1 MQPDPERLR
10 AIPLF
15 ADLGESERSRLA
27 GWMEV
32 REASQGERLTAE
44 GKGGYEFFVIERGG
58 AEVVRD
64 GRPIKQ
70 LAEGDFFGEMAMLGD
85 GRRVA
90 DVIATSPATL
100 LVMFGTDF
108 REMEA
113 EMPEAA
119 ATIRA
124 TMNQRLSAS

>member
-1 MQPDPERLR
+1 MQPEPERLR

-15 ADLGESERSRLA
+15 ADLGETERARLA

-32 REASQGERLTAE
+32 REAAQGERLTAK

-58 AEVVRD
+58 VEVVQD
-64 GRPIKQ
+64 GTTIKR
-70 LAEGDFFGEMAMLGD
+70 LGEGDFFGEMAMLGD

-108 REMEA
+108 REMET

-119 ATIRA
+119 ASIRA
-124 TMNQRLSAS
+124 TMNERLSAS